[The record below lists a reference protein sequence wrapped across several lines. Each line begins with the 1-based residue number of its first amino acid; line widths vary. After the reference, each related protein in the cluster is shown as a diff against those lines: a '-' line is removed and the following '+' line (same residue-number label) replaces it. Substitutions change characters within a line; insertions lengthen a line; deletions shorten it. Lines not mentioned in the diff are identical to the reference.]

1 MSAASAGSQRM
12 STRVLNWPF
21 RHIRW
26 KIVLPYAFLTVVLA
40 VIGSYLATKAVTDS
54 LDERFKNQLKE
65 AGGVVAD
72 KVVRKEREH
81 LETVR
86 AVAFTDGVSGAAES
100 GDSASLNTLV
110 QPIAVNAGVERLE
123 VLNAQGNRVTA
134 LRLADRASLSYEQV
148 SDADVP
154 ANWPL
159 VQRALQGQ
167 SDERGDKFAQVIET
181 SSGFV
186 LWTAGPIY
194 SGNRRVGAV
203 LVGTT
208 LATLVRQ
215 AKDEA
220 LADVTVYDFNGHP
233 LMSTFP
239 ISERASAEEANLD
252 MLPAVVDSSVKS
264 SDKGS
269 VVHEQ
274 RTLFSRGYELLYGR
288 MELRGQVVG
297 LYSVGL
303 STDFIFNEGSST
315 RTKVMLLFGVGIA
328 LVLGIGLYLT
338 HQMTKPI
345 LRLVRTARAVASGDL
360 TVRSGVVTADEI
372 GVLATSFDEMTA
384 RLQRQHLST
393 IRALT
398 SAIDA
403 RDPYTMGH
411 SVRVGQLAMML
422 GREIGMED
430 KRLARL
436 EIGGYL
442 HDIGKIGIRD
452 AVLLKPGKLTPEER
466 TIIED
471 HPTIGISILTAV
483 DLPEEVVRFVQD
495 HHERLDGSGY
505 PRGLRDEDVS
515 IQARIA
521 AVADMYD
528 AVTSERPYRNPML
541 PGEAVDLLRSE
552 QGRFLDPRVVLAM
565 ASVVDEWEERRKLE
579 PALRG
584 FKLPDLD
591 LPKVSV

>member
-1 MSAASAGSQRM
+1 MPPADTNASA
-12 STRVLNWPF
+12 
-21 RHIRW
+21 
-26 KIVLPYAFLTVVLA
+26 LT
-40 VIGSYLATKAVTDS
+40 
-54 LDERFKNQLKE
+54 
-65 AGGVVAD
+65 
-72 KVVRKEREH
+72 
-81 LETVR
+81 
-86 AVAFTDGVSGAAES
+86 
-100 GDSASLNTLV
+100 
-110 QPIAVNAGVERLE
+110 
-123 VLNAQGNRVTA
+123 
-134 LRLADRASLSYEQV
+134 YEQV
-148 SDADVP
+148 SDSDVP
-154 ANWPL
+154 ASWQL
-159 VQRALQGQ
+159 VQRVLQGQ
-167 SDERGDKFAQVIET
+167 SDERGDKFAQIIET

-186 LWTAGPIY
+186 LWTAGPIVTD
-194 SGNRRVGAV
+194 GGRAGVV

-208 LATLVRQ
+208 LETLVRESK
-215 AKDEA
+215 AEA
-220 LADVTVYDFNGHP
+220 LADVTVYDFRGNP
-233 LMSTFP
+233 LTSTFP
-239 ISERASAEEANLD
+239 INERASAEEASLD
-252 MLPAVVDSSVKS
+252 MPPAIVDDSI
-264 SDKGS
+264 KGS
-269 VVHEQ
+269 VVREQ
-274 RTLFSRGYELLYGR
+274 RSLFSRGYDLLYGR
-288 MELRGQVVG
+288 LELRGQVVA

-303 STDFIFNEGSST
+303 STDFIFNEGSNT

-345 LRLVRTARAVASGDL
+345 LRLVRTAKLVALGDL
-360 TVRSGVVTADEI
+360 TVRSGVITADEI

-384 RLQRQHLST
+384 KLQRQHLST

-411 SVRVGQLAMML
+411 SVRVGQLGMML
-422 GREIGMED
+422 GRELGMRD
-430 KRLARL
+430 TLLARL

-471 HPTIGISILTAV
+471 HPRIGLAILEAV
-483 DLPEEVVRFVQD
+483 ELPEEVVRFVQD

-505 PRGLRDEDVS
+505 PRGLREEEVS

-528 AVTSERPYRNPML
+528 AVTSERPYRSPML

-565 ASVVDEWEERRKLE
+565 AAVVDEWEERRKLE

>member
-1 MSAASAGSQRM
+1 VSL
-12 STRVLNWPF
+12 RVLSWPF

-40 VIGSYLATKAVTDS
+40 VVGSYLATKAVTGS
-54 LDERFKNQLKE
+54 LEERFQRQLTE

-86 AVAFTDGVSGAAES
+86 AVAFTDGVSNAVQGHDRGAL
-100 GDSASLNTLV
+100 DSLV
-110 QPIAVNAGVERLE
+110 QPIATNARVERLE
-123 VLNAQGNRVTA
+123 VLDAQGNRVTA
-134 LRLADRASLSYEQV
+134 LRLTNASALTYEQV
-148 SDADVP
+148 SDSDVP
-154 ANWPL
+154 ANWQL
-159 VQRALQGQ
+159 VQRVLQGQ
-167 SDERGDKFAQVIET
+167 SDERGDKFAQIAET
-181 SSGFV
+181 SSGLV
-186 LWTAGPIY
+186 LWTAGPIVTDN
-194 SGNRRVGAV
+194 GRVGVV

-208 LATLVRQ
+208 LETFVRQ
-215 AKDEA
+215 AKAEA
-220 LADVTVYDFNGHP
+220 LADVTVYDFTGNP
-233 LMSTFP
+233 LTSTFP
-239 ISERASAEEANLD
+239 IDERTSAEEANLY
-252 MLPAVVDSSVKS
+252 MSPAIVDNAIKGSVNS
-264 SDKGS
+264 S

-274 RTLFSRGYELLYGR
+274 RTLFSRSYELLYGR
-288 MELRGQVVG
+288 LDLRGQAVG
-297 LYSVGL
+297 LYSVGQ
-303 STDFIFNEGSST
+303 STGFIVDKGSDT
-315 RTKVMLLFGVGIA
+315 RNRVMLLFGVGIA

-338 HQMTKPI
+338 HQLTKPI
-345 LRLVRTARAVASGDL
+345 LRLVRTARMVAAGDL
-360 TVRSGVVTADEI
+360 TVRSGVITGDEI
-372 GVLATSFDEMTA
+372 GILATSFDEMTA

-422 GREIGMED
+422 GRELGMED

-436 EIGGYL
+436 EVGGYL

-471 HPTIGISILTAV
+471 HPKIGIAILEAV

-505 PRGLRDEDVS
+505 PRGLRDDEVS

-528 AVTSERPYRNPML
+528 AVTSERPYRSPMT

-552 QGRFLDPRVVLAM
+552 IGRFLDPRVVVAM
-565 ASVVDEWEERRKLE
+565 SSVVDEWEERRKLE

-591 LPKVSV
+591 LPKVTV